1 MTIPHI
7 EPDRAAAEAARAGD
21 MDLSLFGDD
30 HVARYE
36 ETDGEVGGL
45 WNGAPI
51 LVLHTT
57 GHATGLPR
65 KHALIFGVDGRDVV
79 VVASKGGAPD
89 NPAWYDNLA
98 ANSAVAVQ
106 VLGERWDAVAH
117 TASPD
122 ERARLWPMMA
132 ERWPSYDDYQA
143 ATDREIPVVII
154 SPVI

>member
-1 MTIPHI
+1 MA
-7 EPDRAAAEAARAGD
+7 DAAAERD
-21 MDLSLFGDD
+21 YSLFGDE
-30 HVARYE
+30 HIARYE

-65 KHALIFGVDGRDVV
+65 KHALIFGRDGRDVV
-79 VVASKGGAPD
+79 VVASKGGADDHPS
-89 NPAWYDNLA
+89 WYRNLD

-106 VLGERWDAVAH
+106 ILGERYDAVAH
-117 TASPD
+117 TADPE

-132 ERWPSYDDYQA
+132 ELWPSYDDYQA
-143 ATDREIPVVII
+143 ATDREIPVVVI
-154 SPVI
+154 SPII